1 MRCWLSARAA
11 PLGGVARSLCVVDVP
26 SGRDRYERMG
36 RPDVSYAARVV
47 ETFLAV
53 LGEGEGAWGVAA
65 KLHRVGTGVDHLR
78 HSGRAERKH
87 THVQI
92 LSVPSP
98 SWQIEPVNCF
108 LRNLCV
114 VIDSELFLSFSP
126 YALEQVDSER
136 WRVKEQWCELI
147 GLLACACG
155 AHGRAVIVAA

>member
-87 THVQI
+87 TRTNGREENINVCNFSLLQRCVGRDALPFSSALRALQNERPKSLQRRAESSTRYSHVHLLTSI
-92 LSVPSP
+92 SHADDSYLPP
-98 SWQIEPVNCF
+98 F
-108 LRNLCV
+108 L
-114 VIDSELFLSFSP
+114 
-126 YALEQVDSER
+126 
-136 WRVKEQWCELI
+136 
-147 GLLACACG
+147 
-155 AHGRAVIVAA
+155 